1 MRYYS
6 CSYSGQQYLGLPTLF
21 LPYSMASFGQRQMQA
36 MIIYLQAQYRL
47 GQETYDEA
55 QTLSG
60 APAAQESAAPAAAA
74 EETPFADSLRG
85 LDLSKLRQVNGDV
98 LGWIIIPG
106 TNVSYPL
113 VYSSQKSPTYYLS
126 HTWDAE
132 YGYVGSIFMEP
143 ENSPDFSDFNTVIY
157 GHNMRNGSMT
167 DEFAP
172 FLRPNQYVDYTNAV
186 NTVAK
191 AAELTKGLTDPLAKV
206 KAVYEFVVKTLK
218 YDRAKAS
225 SVQSGY
231 LPVLDTVLAQ
241 KKGICFDYASLM
253 TAMEKYGR

>member
-1 MRYYS
+1 MKGKTRKLVIILLA
-6 CSYSGQQYLGLPTLF
+6 CVF
-21 LPYSMASFGQRQMQA
+21 IASAG

-106 TNVSYPL
+106 TNISYPL

-132 YGYVGSIFMEP
+132 YGYVGSIFLEP

-157 GHNMRNGSMT
+157 GHNMRNGSMFGTLRYYMKADWLAAHPDIYIIT
-167 DEFAP
+167 DKGAAKYEVFAA
-172 FLRPNQYVDYTNAV
+172 YEVS
-186 NTVAK
+186 
-191 AAELTKGLTDPLAKV
+191 TKGLTYQIGFASDQEKQTYLDFCTSHSTVDSGVTPGTGEGIITLSTCTGNGHV
-206 KAVYEFVVKTLK
+206 NRWVVQAVCRDKT
-218 YDRAKAS
+218 D
-225 SVQSGY
+225 
-231 LPVLDTVLAQ
+231 
-241 KKGICFDYASLM
+241 
-253 TAMEKYGR
+253 